1 MKAHALRSIPAI
13 MHAGSTS
20 RFNGITIVLIE
31 QNAKQA
37 LQISDGLVLE
47 QGQPASKTRR
57 HQMCRRLGASGRRVM
72 SKRKLLLG
80 LIGTNIM
87 GSLSPAL
94 FADAFV
100 AAGID
105 GFYHLMDV
113 NRLLER
119 RLANLLDAAKAT
131 GFAGTNITYPFKQ
144 EVIALLDAVDPEA
157 AQIGAVNT
165 VAIGPE
171 GRTTGYNFDRR
182 GWRNSFEESLG
193 RNSAKDATVVLVGAG
208 GAGRAVAFALMDLGV
223 AILIIHDRD
232 GTRANALNADIACN
246 YGALRCRV
254 SSELE
259 RDIAAAQGVV
269 NATQIGMRGFP
280 GNPVPVS
287 ALKASLWAADVIY
300 TPIETEF
307 IKAAAAK
314 GARVLNGGGMCVHQA
329 VEAFRLF
336 TGIEPD
342 VARMHRAFATALT
355 ARDKP
360 KFEAT

>member
-1 MKAHALRSIPAI
+1 
-13 MHAGSTS
+13 
-20 RFNGITIVLIE
+20 
-31 QNAKQA
+31 
-37 LQISDGLVLE
+37 
-47 QGQPASKTRR
+47 
-57 HQMCRRLGASGRRVM
+57 M
-72 SKRKLLLG
+72 SKRKVLLG
-80 LIGTNIM
+80 LIGANIM

-113 NRLLER
+113 DRLLER
-119 RLANLLDAAKAT
+119 RLAKLLDAAKAT

-223 AILIIHDRD
+223 AILVIHDRD
-232 GTRANALNADIACN
+232 GTRANALNADIASN
-246 YGALRCRV
+246 YGASPLP
-254 SSELE
+254 SLE
-259 RDIAAAQGVV
+259 R
-269 NATQIGMRGFP
+269 T
-280 GNPVPVS
+280 
-287 ALKASLWAADVIY
+287 
-300 TPIETEF
+300 
-307 IKAAAAK
+307 
-314 GARVLNGGGMCVHQA
+314 
-329 VEAFRLF
+329 
-336 TGIEPD
+336 
-342 VARMHRAFATALT
+342 
-355 ARDKP
+355 
-360 KFEAT
+360 